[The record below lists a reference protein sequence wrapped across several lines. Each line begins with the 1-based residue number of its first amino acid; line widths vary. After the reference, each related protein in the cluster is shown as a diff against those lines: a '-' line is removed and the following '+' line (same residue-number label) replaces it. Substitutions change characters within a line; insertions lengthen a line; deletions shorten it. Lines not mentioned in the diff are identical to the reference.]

1 MHKKHLKTNFFFQF
15 LVGHTPQL
23 GLWSDGKLE
32 LPSQLEEPS
41 GNCQMAHI
49 IQNLFHVSFLIFFI
63 FSVKGGWWV
72 GSRA

>member
-49 IQNLFHVSFLIFFI
+49 IQNLFH
-63 FSVKGGWWV
+63 GM
-72 GSRA
+72 